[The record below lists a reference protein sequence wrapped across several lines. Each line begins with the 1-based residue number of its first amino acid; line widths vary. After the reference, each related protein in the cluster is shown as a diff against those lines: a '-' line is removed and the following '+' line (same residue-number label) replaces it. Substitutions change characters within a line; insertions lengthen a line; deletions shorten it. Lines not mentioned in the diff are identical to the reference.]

1 MEAEIGREA
10 RLAREKNSL
19 GAEAAGPAAAKPVM
33 AAMIAMENFILMVE
47 LVDRNCRK
55 SKEDTWQSM
64 YKECKSLKEVAKVG
78 CFKQTKD

>member
-1 MEAEIGREA
+1 MDRA
-10 RLAREKNSL
+10 LAV
-19 GAEAAGPAAAKPVM
+19 AAK
-33 AAMIAMENFILMVE
+33 ADKRAMENFILMVE